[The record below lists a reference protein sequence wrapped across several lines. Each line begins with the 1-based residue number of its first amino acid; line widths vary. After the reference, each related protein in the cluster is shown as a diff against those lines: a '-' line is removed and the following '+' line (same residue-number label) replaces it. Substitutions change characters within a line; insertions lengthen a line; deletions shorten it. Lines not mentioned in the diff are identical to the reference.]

1 MTEQQHEAL
10 LKTIRRDIDKAD
22 KEIVNAID
30 QRLQA
35 VKRVAQVKR
44 LQGLPVYDAVREA
57 SLLYKLR
64 SITTGETTEVTLP
77 VYRTLMAAARR
88 FEETES
94 KAEEA
99 LSGHLTLTLTEVS
112 QFTEVMAIFTVHN
125 YVPERM
131 TWEAPV
137 IVLEAL
143 KPLPAS
149 LVRDLREHG
158 IQIEGD

>member
-1 MTEQQHEAL
+1 MSKE
-10 LKTIRRDIDKAD
+10 KDDVKIDDIRRDIDEAD
-22 KEIVNAID
+22 ENIVKAID

-57 SLLYKLR
+57 SLLYKLSGLTSR
-64 SITTGETTEVTLP
+64 DTAEVTLP

-88 FEETES
+88 FEET
-94 KAEEA
+94 KVEA
-99 LSGHLTLTLTEVS
+99 DEAFSGHLTLTLTETS
-112 QFTEVMAIFTVHN
+112 QFTEVMAIFSVHD

-149 LVRDLREHG
+149 VVRDLLEHG
-158 IQIEGD
+158 IEIEGE

>member
-1 MTEQQHEAL
+1 MSQE
-10 LKTIRRDIDKAD
+10 KDDVKIDDIRRDIDEAD
-22 KEIVNAID
+22 ENIVKAID

-57 SLLYKLR
+57 SLLYKLSGLTSR
-64 SITTGETTEVTLP
+64 DTAEVTLP

-88 FEETES
+88 FEETKVE
-94 KAEEA
+94 ADEA
-99 LSGHLTLTLTEVS
+99 LSGHLTLTLTDTS
-112 QFTEVMAIFTVHN
+112 QFTEVMAIFSVHD

-143 KPLPAS
+143 KSLPAS
-149 LVRDLREHG
+149 VVRDLREHG
-158 IQIEGD
+158 IEIEGE

>member
-1 MTEQQHEAL
+1 M
-10 LKTIRRDIDKAD
+10 
-22 KEIVNAID
+22 
-30 QRLQA
+30 
-35 VKRVAQVKR
+35 
-44 LQGLPVYDAVREA
+44 
-57 SLLYKLR
+57 
-64 SITTGETTEVTLP
+64 
-77 VYRTLMAAARR
+77 
-88 FEETES
+88 
-94 KAEEA
+94 
-99 LSGHLTLTLTEVS
+99 TLTLTEAR